1 MRNWTAPKSIAQFVS
16 WEAFQI
22 WVLPLFSVPVTV
34 VIGWLSDLPWFY
46 IWLGVGFMFAMA
58 TTGLLRFDEWRTRT
72 TAKNKLVFS
81 SLRIKKV
88 LSGDG
93 SVSAVSIGFQ
103 LRNMATFPMQFS
115 VQKMRTKL
123 MNAFPP
129 KEDYEN
135 DTINV
140 SANSNGWFDD
150 HLIRLA
156 NVATKGKLAEGTIYV
171 YLKYGRPG
179 RLDHTLEL
187 NKKVLLKFDDQGDVQ
202 AVEWYDL

>member
-1 MRNWTAPKSIAQFVS
+1 
-16 WEAFQI
+16 
-22 WVLPLFSVPVTV
+22 
-34 VIGWLSDLPWFY
+34 
-46 IWLGVGFMFAMA
+46 MFAMV
-58 TTGLLRFDEWRTRT
+58 TTGLLRFDEWRMRT

-103 LRNMATFPMQFS
+103 LRNIATFPMQFS

-135 DTINV
+135 DTITV
-140 SANSNGWFDD
+140 SVNNNGWFDD

-156 NVATKGKLAEGTIYV
+156 DVTTKGKLAEGTICV

-179 RLDHTLEL
+179 RIDHTLEL
-187 NKKVLLKFDDQGDVQ
+187 NKKVFLEFDDRGDVQ
-202 AVEWYDL
+202 VGDWYDL

>member
-1 MRNWTAPKSIAQFVS
+1 
-16 WEAFQI
+16 
-22 WVLPLFSVPVTV
+22 
-34 VIGWLSDLPWFY
+34 
-46 IWLGVGFMFAMA
+46 MFAMV

-123 MNAFPP
+123 MTTFPP
-129 KEDYEN
+129 KKDYEN
-135 DTINV
+135 DTITV

-150 HLIRLA
+150 HFIKMA
-156 NVATKGKLAEGTIYV
+156 DVSTKGKLAEGTMYV

-187 NKKVLLKFDDQGDVQ
+187 NKKVFLKFDDRGDVQ
-202 AVEWYDL
+202 GVEWYDL